1 MRSLLAVGGIA
12 AAVLAAAGAAAAAPI
27 GAQDDRLTSGPVEQI
42 PARLDLLQ
50 RSGSK
55 VTRVDVLWSLV
66 APTRP
71 AAPADPADPA
81 YRWERLDAI
90 VRGLA
95 DRRITAILAVYSAPP
110 WAAGGRG
117 APRGRETNPNAP
129 GNGHYAAFMSALAT
143 RYAGGYLPSAAP
155 SPLPRIRHYEIWN
168 EPNLRAFLAVNGRKA
183 TPARYAALTRAGY
196 AAVKRA
202 NRRAIVIAGV
212 GSPRSSTGSTGTA
225 ALRWALLVARSSA
238 RFDAYSQHVYPAAA
252 PNARAT
258 AFPSWSTLVQLPR
271 TLDTVRKRR
280 GVPIY
285 ITEAGYTT
293 ANTPFRR
300 VKVTPRLQAAYLR
313 QIMRLRE
320 LRRPRYRA
328 VIWFNLQDN
337 PDWPGGLLNLR
348 GGAKPS
354 HRVFVPLARSSRL
367 PADLRFTR

>member
-1 MRSLLAVGGIA
+1 MRTLLAVAGIA
-12 AAVLAAAGAAAAAPI
+12 AAGLAAAGTAGAAPL
-27 GAQDDRLTSGPVEQI
+27 GVQDDRLSSGPVEQV
-42 PARLDLLQ
+42 PGRLDLIQ
-50 RSGSK
+50 KAGAK

-71 AAPADPADPA
+71 ASPTDPADPA
-81 YRWERLDAI
+81 YRWERLDAV

-95 DRRITAILAVYSAPP
+95 DRRITSILAVYSAPA

-117 APRGRETNPNAP
+117 APRDREVNPNAP
-129 GNGHYAAFMSALAT
+129 GNGHFGAFMTALAT
-143 RYAGGYLPSAAP
+143 RYAGAYLPAGAP
-155 SPLPRIRHYEIWN
+155 SPLPLIRHYEIWN
-168 EPNLRAFLAVNGRKA
+168 EPNLRAFLAVSGRKA
-183 TPARYAALTRAGY
+183 TPARYAALTRAAY

-238 RFDAYSQHVYPAAA
+238 RFDAYSQHVYPFAA
-252 PNARAT
+252 PNARST
-258 AFPSWSTLVQLPR
+258 AFPSWSTLGQLPE
-271 TLDTVRKRR
+271 TLDTVRRRR

-293 ANTPFRR
+293 ARTPFRT
-300 VKVTPRLQAAYLR
+300 VKVTLRQQAAYLK

-320 LRRPRYRA
+320 LRKPRYRV

-337 PDWPGGLLNLR
+337 RDWPGGLLNLR

-354 HRVFVPLARSSRL
+354 YRAFVPLARASRL
-367 PADLRFTR
+367 PADLRFVR